1 MGREFELQRI
11 TDSFEASATSGKIVL
26 VRGESGIGK
35 TTLLKHWTR
44 ALLRADES
52 TLLLYV
58 GCHLQD
64 HTPLRALNL
73 IAQQLVTLLP
83 ELPRDVWEDLTAS
96 EGAEI
101 VYGFPQMQQ
110 LVGMELRKKDHRLE
124 LPSWLRGARQVCMAP
139 ALLAARAE

>member
-1 MGREFELQRI
+1 M
-11 TDSFEASATSGKIVL
+11 
-26 VRGESGIGK
+26 RGESGIGK

-96 EGAEI
+96 EGSEI
-101 VYGFPQMQQ
+101 V
-110 LVGMELRKKDHRLE
+110 
-124 LPSWLRGARQVCMAP
+124 
-139 ALLAARAE
+139 